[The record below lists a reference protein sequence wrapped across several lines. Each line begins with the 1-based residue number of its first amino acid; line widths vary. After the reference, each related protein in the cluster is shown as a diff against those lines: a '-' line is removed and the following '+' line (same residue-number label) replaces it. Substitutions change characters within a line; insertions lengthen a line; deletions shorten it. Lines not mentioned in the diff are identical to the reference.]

1 MKKIFLVL
9 SLIVSVI
16 EFSLGQAS
24 TQSYSTLVRIAD
36 SLYNIKDYKASAF
49 TYSEAFKMN
58 GWTGTTND
66 RYNAACSWSLAN
78 YPDSAFSNLQ
88 IIVTK
93 ANYYNYDHI
102 ITDPDLKNL
111 HSDKRWLPL
120 IAGVK
125 QNQEKAEAKLN
136 KPLVAELKQVL
147 KDDQGPRLKIDS
159 VSKKYG
165 YNSVEM
171 NHLWNDI
178 GRKDSVNL
186 VKVKAILD
194 KYGWLGP
201 DVVGNSGAVTL
212 FLVIQH
218 ADQQTQEKYLPAMR
232 NAVKNGKA
240 NPANLALLED
250 RVALEEG
257 KKQIYGSQ
265 IGRDEKTGKFYIR
278 PIEDEINVDKRRA
291 AVGLPPLKDYVKQ
304 WGILYV
310 SPTN

>member
-9 SLIVSVI
+9 SLALFVI
-16 EFSLGQAS
+16 EFAAGQGS
-24 TQSYSTLVRIAD
+24 PKNYSALVRVAD
-36 SLYNIKDYKASAF
+36 SLYNIKNYKASAF
-49 TYSEAFKMN
+49 TYSEAFKIN
-58 GWTGTTND
+58 GWAGTSND

-88 IIVTK
+88 NIITK

-102 ITDPDLKNL
+102 TTDPDLKNL
-111 HSDKRWLPL
+111 HSDKRWQPL
-120 IAGVK
+120 IARVE

-136 KPLVAELKQVL
+136 KLLVAELKQVL
-147 KDDQGPRLKIDS
+147 KDDQGPRLQIDS

-165 YNSVEM
+165 YNSIEM
-171 NHLWNDI
+171 KQLWNEI

-194 KYGWLGP
+194 RYGWLGP

-218 ADQQTQEKYLPAMR
+218 ADQQTQEKYLPGMHE
-232 NAVKNGKA
+232 AVKSGKA

-278 PIEDEINVDKRRA
+278 PIGDEINVDKRRA
-291 AVGLPPLKDYVKQ
+291 AVGLQPLKDYVKQ
-304 WGILYV
+304 WGIIYV
-310 SPTN
+310 SPAK